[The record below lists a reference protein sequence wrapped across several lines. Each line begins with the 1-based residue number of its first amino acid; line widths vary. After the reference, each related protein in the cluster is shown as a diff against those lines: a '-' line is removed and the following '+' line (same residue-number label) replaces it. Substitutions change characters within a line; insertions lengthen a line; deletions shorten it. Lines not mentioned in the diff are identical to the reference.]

1 MKIDHIFIFSSN
13 KGQEVDELLEF
24 GLIEGSGRTHAGIGT
39 INRRI
44 VFDVFYLEILWVQNQ
59 EEAKTAQ
66 SVGILERSNF
76 KDTHYSPFG
85 LCLADTENHENL
97 FQNAIHFQP
106 DFLPK
111 GKYIEIITNERMPWI
126 FKFPSTGRKPKA
138 EEPMH
143 HKVGLKKLTNVT
155 FNLKEKEFTDL
166 LDTIENDS
174 SINFEKTA
182 RDMLTLE
189 FDYGLQGKSK
199 TFECLNLEIHF

>member
-1 MKIDHIFIFSSN
+1 MKIDHIFIFSPN
-13 KGQEVDELLEF
+13 KGQEVDELLKF
-24 GLIEGSGRTHAGIGT
+24 GLSEGSGRTHAGIGT

-44 VFDVFYLEILWVQNQ
+44 FFDNFYLEILWVHNP

-85 LCLADTENHENL
+85 LCLADTENRKNL

-106 DFLPK
+106 DFLPE
-111 GKYIEIITNERMPWI
+111 GKYIDIITNERMPWI

-138 EEPMH
+138 EEPIH
-143 HKVGLKKLTNVT
+143 HKVGLKKLTKVT
-155 FNLKEKEFTDL
+155 FNLKAKEFTNL
-166 LDTIENDS
+166 LATIENDS
-174 SINFEKTA
+174 IINFVKST
-182 RDMLTLE
+182 RDMLILK

-199 TFECLNLEIHF
+199 TFECLNLEIHY